1 MYNSISALV
10 TVIDCDKV
18 ILSAQKEKSSLELRK
33 ANLIERQENF
43 AEASVKVEAELAEV
57 NAQLT
62 AVIASL
68 VTIPEGPFRESQIT
82 DKLGY
87 ELQIRKL
94 NERKEKIGAI
104 AIVEKENQIKR
115 LDQEIVEMTTFISE
129 VETHKATIQA

>member
-68 VTIPEGPFRESQIT
+68 ETIPEGAFRESQIT

>member
-10 TVIDCDKV
+10 TVSDCDKV
-18 ILSAQKEKSSLELRK
+18 ILSAQDKQSSLELRK
-33 ANLIERQENF
+33 ANLLERQENF

-62 AVIASL
+62 AVTASL
-68 VTIPEGPFRESQIT
+68 ETIPAGAFRERQIT
-82 DKLGY
+82 EKLGL

-104 AIVEKENQIKR
+104 AIVEKENEIKR
-115 LDQEIVEMTTFISE
+115 LDLEIGEMITFISE
-129 VETHKATIQA
+129 VETHKANLQA